1 MTTPQEVFDLE
12 LALERAGG
20 NRGLAREIFGMLVKE
35 LPDYLEGIKYH
46 TQQRDTISLKE
57 TLHSLNGSLA
67 YCGVPALKATA
78 MKCETELRH
87 IQPDEYEIMVNR
99 VVDEIERLL
108 ADAEKYLQSLFAGT

>member
-1 MTTPQEVFDLE
+1 MITPQEVFDLE

-35 LPDYLEGIKYH
+35 LPDYLEKIKHY
-46 TQQRDTISLKE
+46 TQQRDTIKLKE

-78 MKCETELRH
+78 KRCETDLRDV
-87 IQPDEYEIMVNR
+87 QPDDYEMMVNR
-99 VVDEIERLL
+99 VLHEIERLL
-108 ADAEKYLQSLFAGT
+108 TLAEQQAQSLFAND